1 MKSNFAITATA
12 LLLLSAAAC
21 QQNHSEVEQKRQ
33 ELESKRQELKDKKE
47 IATLNQEM
55 KTVEAEIQ
63 QVNGSSIPAPNFE
76 VAYINGQNV
85 TMRASNSA
93 QSAKLG
99 TFEQYETVTVLQA
112 ANAQNT
118 NEVVLREAVSLS
130 AASGEQVSVPAGRAV
145 RLGKFREG
153 SESSGVTYADTYEV
167 TFKHASK
174 GTLSGQVPTNLLDLD
189 NLWYQVQ
196 RANGK
201 RGWVFG
207 KFVDEGPLVGEECG
221 L

>member
-1 MKSNFAITATA
+1 MKSNLAIIA
-12 LLLLSAAAC
+12 LLTLSAAAC
-21 QQNHSEVEQKRQ
+21 QQNNSEVEQKRQ
-33 ELESKRQELKDKKE
+33 QLESKRQELKDKKE
-47 IATLNQEM
+47 IAALSQEM

-63 QVNGSSIPAPNFE
+63 QVDDNAMPAPNFE
-76 VAYINGQNV
+76 AAYINGQNV

-93 QSAKLG
+93 QSAKIG
-99 TFEQYETVTVLQA
+99 TFEQYESVTVLQA

-118 NEVVLREAVSLS
+118 NEVVLKEAVSLT
-130 AASGEQVSVPAGRAV
+130 AASGEQVPVPAGRAV

-153 SESSGVTYADTYEV
+153 TESAADAYEV

-174 GTLSGQVPTNLLDLD
+174 GALSGQVPANLLDLD
-189 NLWYQVQ
+189 NLWYQVE

-201 RGWVFG
+201 RCWVFG
-207 KFVDEGPLVGEECG
+207 KFVEERATEGECG